1 MNLEQAIEDEV
12 EKMTEELADI
22 EHKRWACWQNYIHSI
37 FPKNEDGSITISP
50 ERVIQWERKIATEY
64 ADLTEKEKEHDRIE
78 VRKYTPLIA
87 TSLHSIAIAT
97 ADALK
102 TRVAMEPTHP
112 SENSPDIYGNARIEA
127 YKNGYNSAISDSRQR
142 EQKWFGIEEETPL
155 VDNKE
160 A

>member
-1 MNLEQAIEDEV
+1 MNLEQAIKNEV

-87 TSLHSIAIAT
+87 TSLHSIAMAT
-97 ADALK
+97 AEALK
-102 TRVAMEPTHP
+102 VEVVMELTYP
-112 SENSPDIYGNARIEA
+112 SENSPDIYGNARIKA
-127 YKNGYNSAISDSRQR
+127 YQNGYNSAISESRQR
-142 EQKWFGIEEETPL
+142 EQKWFGIKAETPL

>member
-1 MNLEQAIEDEV
+1 MNLEQAIEDEL

-50 ERVIQWERKIATEY
+50 ERVIQWERQIATEY

-87 TSLHSIAIAT
+87 TSLHSIAMAT
-97 ADALK
+97 ADALRF
-102 TRVAMEPTHP
+102 TDVVAPTYP

-127 YKNGYNSAISDSRQR
+127 YKNGYNSAISDSLQR
-142 EQKWFGIEEETPL
+142 EQKWFGIEAETPL
-155 VDNKE
+155 VDNKK